1 MLLKELIKEIENL
14 DIRGSTNIKV
24 NNVSKN
30 SNEIKLNFIR
40 VF

>member
-24 NNVSKN
+24 NNVSK
-30 SNEIKLNFIR
+30 KL
-40 VF
+40 